1 MICLHYNQ
9 NQLDYVDEMIVLEND
24 MILMYMEQLLV
35 VKVLL
40 KHYMFLV
47 ENENENHLIGELLM
61 VDEMH

>member
-1 MICLHYNQ
+1 
-9 NQLDYVDEMIVLEND
+9 VDEMIVLEND

>member
-1 MICLHYNQ
+1 
-9 NQLDYVDEMIVLEND
+9 VDEMIVLEND

-40 KHYMFLV
+40 KYYLFLV
-47 ENENENHLIGELLM
+47 ENENHLNHLIGELLM